1 MNDVLRRYILKLPY
15 SLRSVT
21 YRYVVMGQSYEQI
34 AEYERIKVDM
44 AKELVDIGLRVA
56 SDSMACEEAISFD
69 YMKFVED
76 ME

>member
-1 MNDVLRRYILKLPY
+1 MNNVLKRYIHKLPY
-15 SLRSVT
+15 SLRAAT
-21 YRYVVMGQSYEQI
+21 YRYVALGQDYDTI
-34 AEYERIKVDM
+34 AEYERISVET